1 MTELLENK
9 VCIVT
14 GAGKGI
20 GRSIVKRFYEEGAKL
35 AVITRSNEDLS
46 SLQDELSADDS
57 RLFSV
62 DGDVSNEATC
72 DNFIQ
77 NVIKHFGGIDILV
90 NNAGMRFRKE
100 FSSTS
105 LEEFETVFRVNVS
118 SMFMLSQRVL
128 PYMLGKNQGK
138 IINLSSVAGI
148 NGLPELN
155 AYVTSKAAIIG
166 FTKSLAL
173 EYAEKNI
180 QINAV
185 APGFCKTSY
194 FDNFK
199 EKSDLYEFTI
209 DRTPMRRWGESRE
222 VADVCLF
229 LASELSS
236 YVTGDVIT
244 VDGGWSAW

>member
-1 MTELLENK
+1 MAGLLDNK
-9 VCIVT
+9 VCVVT

-20 GRSIVKRFYEEGAKL
+20 GRAILERFVEEGARL
-35 AVITRSNEDLS
+35 AVITRSSEDVELIKR
-46 SLQDELSADDS
+46 ELSVKDNVYCMS
-57 RLFSV
+57 
-62 DGDVSNEATC
+62 GDVADEDTC
-72 DNFIQ
+72 EKFIHAVVENF
-77 NVIKHFGGIDILV
+77 GSIDVLV

-100 FSSTS
+100 FNSIT

-118 SMFMLSQRVL
+118 SMFMLCQRVI
-128 PYMLGKNQGK
+128 PYMLAKQYGK
-138 IINLSSVAGI
+138 IINMSSVAGI
-148 NGLPELN
+148 HGLPELN
-155 AYVTSKAAIIG
+155 GYVTSKSAIIG

-173 EYAEKNI
+173 EYAQHNI
-180 QINAV
+180 QVNAL

-199 EKSDLYEFTI
+199 KKSDLYDFTL

-229 LASELSS
+229 LASDLSS
-236 YVTGDVIT
+236 YVTGDVVT